1 MLRVPLNQ
9 ALPGM
14 RLALPVLHPQRGS
27 VLLTEGYGLD
37 EPLIRRLRAMEVGD
51 LWVEYPDTV
60 QIKQY
65 VSPAIL
71 NQQTQVIGMVADMF
85 DSVHRDAHA
94 EIGFID
100 YRKTIQGLIEALV
113 SEPAAASYIVELGGG
128 ALNELRHASE
138 VCLLS
143 VLLGLK
149 LQGYLVQQRKRL
161 LPKDARDVVSLGLG
175 AMLHDIGISAMD
187 PQIRMRW
194 EQMRDDRDPEW
205 RAHVTL
211 GHKMMSGAIP
221 PAAAG
226 VILHH
231 HQHYDGSGFPT
242 TVGFDK
248 KARGLAG
255 DDIHVFARIVCVAN
269 HFDRMR
275 RPAQG
280 DPQPRVRVLKN
291 MLAGRLTS
299 RFDPVILA
307 SLPLV
312 VPAYPPGSVVTLS
325 NGEKAVVT
333 AWHPEAPCQ
342 PTVQLLPDSTPQL
355 LRGTSSQPIRYDLR
369 DRTDLLVVEHEGSD
383 VSRDNFRLISAQS
396 EPQKSAA

>member
-1 MLRVPLNQ
+1 MLRVPLIQ

-27 VLLTEGYGLD
+27 ILLTEGYGLD
-37 EPLIRRLRAMEVGD
+37 DPLIRRLREMEVGD
-51 LWVEYPDTV
+51 LWIEYPDTA

-71 NQQTQVIGMVADMF
+71 NQQTRVIGMVADMF

-113 SEPAAASYIVELGGG
+113 SEPTAASYIVELGGG
-128 ALNELRHASE
+128 ALNDLRHASE

-194 EQMRDDRDPEW
+194 EQTRDERDPEW

-221 PAAAG
+221 PASAG

-242 TVGFDK
+242 SIGFDQK
-248 KARGLAG
+248 QRGLAG

-269 HFDRMR
+269 HFDRQR
-275 RPAQG
+275 RPAYG
-280 DPQPRVRVLKN
+280 PLQPRVRVLKS
-291 MLAGRLTS
+291 MLAGKMTS
-299 RFDPVILA
+299 RFDPVVLA

-325 NGEKAVVT
+325 NAERAVVT

-342 PTVQLLPDSTPQL
+342 PTVQILPDSTPRL
-355 LRGTSSQPIRYDLR
+355 LRSANLSPLRHDLR
-369 DRTDLLVVEHEGSD
+369 DRTDLLVVEHEGHD
-383 VSRDNFRLISAQS
+383 VSRDNFRLIAPAG
-396 EPQKSAA
+396 EAQKSAA